1 MVVNVDQDRAA
12 VYAAEDQWTTV
23 LDRGGSVDFFGST
36 LVVPVQRRFGAIGA
50 VRGYVEGVCRGVG
63 ISTPSVRVRR
73 GHTRAHYESASAT
86 IAIPGLD
93 GSMAGTWAARESVV
107 LHEIAHH
114 WAHIEYGCLTH
125 GAHFRGAMVDL
136 VTCAL
141 GHEAALL
148 LRTGYDGVV
157 HG

>member
-1 MVVNVDQDRAA
+1 MVVIVDHDRAA

-36 LVVPVQRRFGAIGA
+36 LVIPVQRRFGDIAA
-50 VRGYVEGVCRGVG
+50 VRIYVDDVCRGVG
-63 ISTPSVRVRR
+63 IPAPSVRARK

-86 IAIPGLD
+86 IAIPGMD
-93 GSMAGTWAARESVV
+93 GSLAGAWAAREAVV

-114 WAHIEYGCLTH
+114 WAHCSRASVLH
-125 GAHFRGAMVDL
+125 DQHFRQAMIGV
-136 VTCAL
+136 VRYAI

-148 LRTGYDGVV
+148 LQTGYDGVV
-157 HG
+157 RG